1 MTNTFLT
8 IWQFWQFPRVMYVS
22 PGYNYRVWCS
32 SRRGSQ
38 WKGQLIFHCTRVVT
52 LLQKPYGDYEKHY
65 STTLGFIMWRNRL
78 SSRLHCIMNY
88 LCQVSRADL
97 MAPNSS
103 FSPLRDGGPDLSCE
117 EEDDISYRLE
127 PLPSSQPVL
136 PPPPCRPFSAT
147 SLSHKRSVGQG
158 RVGNIS
164 LCNQ

>member
-1 MTNTFLT
+1 MSSALSCETT
-8 IWQFWQFPRVMYVS
+8 IYLLDLVVM
-22 PGYNYRVWCS
+22 
-32 SRRGSQ
+32 
-38 WKGQLIFHCTRVVT
+38 
-52 LLQKPYGDYEKHY
+52 
-65 STTLGFIMWRNRL
+65 
-78 SSRLHCIMNY
+78 MND

-147 SLSHKRSVGQG
+147 SLSTKRSVGDISVISNQG
-158 RVGNIS
+158 SPPLSGWVACWQLASRGD
-164 LCNQ
+164 L